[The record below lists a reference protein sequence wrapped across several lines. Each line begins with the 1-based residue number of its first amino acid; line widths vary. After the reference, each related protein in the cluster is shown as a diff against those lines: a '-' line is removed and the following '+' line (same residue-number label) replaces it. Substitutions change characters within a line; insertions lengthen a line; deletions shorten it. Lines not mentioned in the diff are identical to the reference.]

1 MADLRIPVTVMYYG
15 LLDVTALLNLSTGY
29 HILVG
34 SDVMHIIH
42 VVWNHH
48 RMVPTIV
55 RCICRHMVDT
65 TLCFELRTQHI
76 IMTSPSSM
84 VTTEP
89 PQ

>member
-1 MADLRIPVTVMYYG
+1 MVDLRIPITVMYYG

-55 RCICRHMVDT
+55 RMY
-65 TLCFELRTQHI
+65 L
-76 IMTSPSSM
+76 
-84 VTTEP
+84 
-89 PQ
+89 